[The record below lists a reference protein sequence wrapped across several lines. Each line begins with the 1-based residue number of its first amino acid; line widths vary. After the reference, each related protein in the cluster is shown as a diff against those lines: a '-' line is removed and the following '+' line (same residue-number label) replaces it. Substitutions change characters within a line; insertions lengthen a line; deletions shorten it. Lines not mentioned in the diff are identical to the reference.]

1 MMNNWYEGIAF
12 QIIALLSTITTGF
25 LGGGWLARRK
35 AKLEAEGTEIT
46 NDGAELGNVKNLIT
60 MYKEGFADIKAA
72 FDLKYDVVIEQY
84 NVLKKENI
92 LMQEELS
99 KLKDVVEKNAQMQRE
114 IEKLQGKVKTLEGEN
129 MKLKSEIKKLQP

>member
-1 MMNNWYEGIAF
+1 MNNWYESLAF
-12 QIIALLSTITTGF
+12 QIIAIFSTIATGF

-35 AKLEAEGTEIT
+35 ARLEAEGTEII
-46 NDGAELGNVKNLIT
+46 NDGAELTNVKGLIA
-60 MYKEGFADIKAA
+60 MYKEGFADIKTA

>member
-1 MMNNWYEGIAF
+1 MNNWYESLAF
-12 QIIALLSTITTGF
+12 QIIAILSTITTGF

-35 AKLEAEGTEIT
+35 AKLEADGTEII
-46 NDGAELGNVKNLIT
+46 NDGAELTNVKGLIT

>member
-1 MMNNWYEGIAF
+1 MMNNWYESIAF

-46 NDGAELGNVKNLIT
+46 NDGAELSNVKNLIT

-92 LMQEELS
+92 IMQEELS